1 MKTCG
6 DIAKD
11 IDNLRHKLR
20 HSRVVEMTVSLL
32 ENSDKKKCESP
43 SPVNICIECNCWKSN
58 HEIPVESKKTI

>member
-1 MKTCG
+1 MKTCR

-11 IDNLRHKLR
+11 IDSLLHKLR
-20 HSRVVEMTVSLL
+20 HSRVVDMTVSLL

-43 SPVNICIECNCWKSN
+43 SSSNICIECNCWKLN